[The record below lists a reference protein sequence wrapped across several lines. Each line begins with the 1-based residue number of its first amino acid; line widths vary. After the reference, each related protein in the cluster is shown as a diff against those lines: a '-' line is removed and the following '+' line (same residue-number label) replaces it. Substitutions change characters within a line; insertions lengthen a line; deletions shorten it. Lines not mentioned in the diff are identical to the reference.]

1 MATLGNLIKN
11 ALSAKA
17 KADTALWTAI
27 GGRFYFVS
35 ASTGASKP
43 YVLYSV
49 GATSPRHVMGKKRPP
64 ATDTPIYFD
73 VYSDSSS
80 STEAETIQGYIHDVF
95 ETVSI
100 TGYAEMGMRL
110 GPEITIH
117 EEDTEF
123 WHINITYY
131 AIATKN

>member
-11 ALSAKA
+11 ALFAAA
-17 KADTALWTAI
+17 KADTTLWTAI
-27 GGRFYFVS
+27 GGRFYFVD
-35 ASTGASKP
+35 APTGAAKP
-43 YVLYSV
+43 YVLY
-49 GATSPRHVMGKKRPP
+49 GGGITSPRHVMGKKKPP
-64 ATDTPIYFD
+64 ATDIPIYFN
-73 VYSDSSS
+73 VYSSTTS

-95 ETVSI
+95 DDVSM

-110 GPEITIH
+110 GPEITIK

-123 WHINITYY
+123 WHISITYY